1 MTSFPANGRKR
12 GRLRH
17 PLLLVWAACTGLCA
31 NAAWSQAETAG
42 VPGSTPSKDPIA
54 AHGVDPSPYQQR
66 IDSTTERFGKNSLP
80 TAEAYS
86 DLADAQRHAGQHE
99 QATQNYMA
107 AIEIYRLV
115 DGPFTPLAIPLL
127 VNLGDNY
134 REAHDGLNAV
144 TAYSEARTV
153 NRRIYGL
160 LNEEQLPMLD
170 KLSATFMDLNRPVEA
185 EAQQVEALRL
195 AERTWPPESDQG
207 LAAVYKYAA
216 WLRDRGLFQFER
228 DQYERARRLI
238 EDRYGKK
245 DVRLVTPLL
254 GIGNSFRAQ
263 RTPEG
268 QGIGALQEALEI
280 LVAQPTKDE
289 RAVATALRDLGD
301 WLVAFDR
308 VAYSGAEY
316 RRAWQLLEQ
325 VQYGDR
331 MRREWFTGPVFVLR
345 EPIVMRGLSEDP
357 NAPSGHVLVRFDL
370 DRNGLTSNVAIIES
384 EPAGL
389 MDEAVLRQV
398 KRSRFRPQMADGEI
412 VGGEGL
418 GLRLTFQYKPVAEA
432 GKDDA
437 NKESKRSR
445 RK

>member
-17 PLLLVWAACTGLCA
+17 RLLLVWAAGTGLCA
-31 NAAWSQAETAG
+31 NAAWSQTETPASQG
-42 VPGSTPSKDPIA
+42 DSAAQNATP
-54 AHGVDPSPYQQR
+54 AHEVDTSSYQQR
-66 IDSTTERFGKNSLP
+66 IDSTTQQFGKNSLP

-86 DLADAQRHAGQHE
+86 DLADALRHAGQHE
-99 QATQNYMA
+99 QATQSYVT
-107 AIEIYRLV
+107 AIDVYRAI

-127 VNLGDNY
+127 MNLGDNY

-160 LNEEQLPMLD
+160 LNEAQLPMLD
-170 KLSATFMDLNRPVEA
+170 KLSATLLELNKPVEA

-228 DQYERARRLI
+228 DQYDRVRRII
-238 EDRYGKK
+238 EDHYGKK

-254 GIGNSFRAQ
+254 GIGNSFRNQ
-263 RTPEG
+263 RTPDG
-268 QGIGALQEALEI
+268 QGIGALQQALEI
-280 LVAQPTKDE
+280 LVAQPTRDSL
-289 RAVATALRDLGD
+289 AVATALRDLGD
-301 WLVAFDR
+301 WQVAFDR
-308 VAYSGAEY
+308 VGYSGAEY
-316 RRAWQLLEQ
+316 RRAWQLLDE
-325 VQYGDR
+325 VPYGDR
-331 MRREWFTGPVFVLR
+331 LRHEWFTGPVFVLR
-345 EPIVMRGLSEDP
+345 EPIVIRGLSEEP

-370 DRNGLTSNVAIIES
+370 DRNGLTSNVVIIES

-389 MDEAVLRQV
+389 MDEAVSRQV
-398 KRSRFRPQMADGEI
+398 KRSRFRPQIADGEI

-432 GKDDA
+432 GNDNA
-437 NKESKRSR
+437 SKENKRSR

>member
-17 PLLLVWAACTGLCA
+17 GRLLVWAACAVLCA
-31 NAAWSQAETAG
+31 SSAWSQSGTNAP
-42 VPGSTPSKDPIA
+42 PGSAPSPDATA
-54 AHGVDPSPYQQR
+54 AHTLDTSSYQQR
-66 IDSTTERFGKNSLP
+66 IDSTTEQFGKNSLP

-107 AIEIYRLV
+107 AIEIYRVL

-127 VNLGDNY
+127 LNLGDNY
-134 REAHDGLNAV
+134 REAHDGLSAV
-144 TAYSEARTV
+144 TAYTEARTV

-160 LNEEQLPMLD
+160 LNEAQLPMLD
-170 KLSATFMDLNRPVEA
+170 KLSATFLDLNRPVEA
-185 EAQQVEALRL
+185 EAQQTEALRL

-228 DQYERARRLI
+228 DQYERARRII
-238 EDRYGKK
+238 EEHYGKK

-254 GIGNSFRAQ
+254 GIGNSFRNQ
-263 RTPEG
+263 RTPDG

-289 RAVATALRDLGD
+289 LAVATALRDLGD

-308 VAYSGAEY
+308 IAYSGAEY
-316 RRAWQLLEQ
+316 RRAWQLLEN

-331 MRREWFTGPVFVLR
+331 LRREWFTGPVFVLR

-357 NAPSGHVLVRFDL
+357 NAPNGHVLVRFDL

-412 VGGEGL
+412 IGGEGL

-432 GKDDA
+432 GNDDA
-437 NKESKRSR
+437 KKESKRSR

>member
-17 PLLLVWAACTGLCA
+17 RLLLVWAACTGLCA
-31 NAAWSQAETAG
+31 SAAWSQAETA
-42 VPGSTPSKDPIA
+42 VPPGSAPSQGATA
-54 AHGVDPSPYQQR
+54 AHGLDTSPYQQR
-66 IDSTTERFGKNSLP
+66 IDSTTEQFGKNSLP

-107 AIEIYRLV
+107 AIEIYRVV
-115 DGPFTPLAIPLL
+115 DGPFTALAIPLL
-127 VNLGDNY
+127 MSLGDNY
-134 REAHDGLNAV
+134 REAHDGLSAV
-144 TAYSEARTV
+144 TAYTEARTV

-170 KLSATFMDLNRPVEA
+170 KLSATFMELNRPVEA
-185 EAQQVEALRL
+185 EAQQVEALRM

-207 LAAVYKYAA
+207 LAAVYKFAA
-216 WLRDRGLFQFER
+216 WLRDRGLFQLER

-238 EDRYGKK
+238 EEHYGKK

-254 GIGNSFRAQ
+254 GIGNSFRNQ

-289 RAVATALRDLGD
+289 LAVATALRDLGD

-316 RRAWQLLEQ
+316 RRAWQLLDE

-331 MRREWFTGPVFVLR
+331 LRREWFTGPVFVLR

-357 NAPSGHVLVRFDL
+357 KAPDGHVLVRFDL
-370 DRNGLTSNVAIIES
+370 DRNGLTSNVAIVES

-389 MDEAVLRQV
+389 LDEAVLRQV

-412 VGGEGL
+412 IGGEGL

>member
-1 MTSFPANGRKR
+1 MTSFPANCRKR

-17 PLLLVWAACTGLCA
+17 RLLIGWAVCAGLCA
-31 NAAWSQAETAG
+31 GAAWSQAETAA
-42 VPGSTPSKDPIA
+42 PPADA
-54 AHGVDPSPYQQR
+54 ASPDAAAPHEIDTSSYQQR
-66 IDSTTERFGKNSLP
+66 IDSTAQQFGKNSLP

-86 DLADAQRHAGQHE
+86 DLAEAQRHAGQHE

-107 AIEIYRLV
+107 AVEIYRTI

-127 VNLGDNY
+127 LNLGDNY
-134 REAHDGLNAV
+134 REAHDGLSAI
-144 TAYSEARTV
+144 TAYTEARTV

-160 LNEEQLPMLD
+160 LNEAQLPMLD
-170 KLSATFMDLNRPVEA
+170 KLSATLLELNRPVEA

-195 AERTWPPESDQG
+195 AERTWPPESDEG
-207 LAAVYKYAA
+207 LAAVYKFAA

-228 DQYERARRLI
+228 DHYERARRII
-238 EDRYGKK
+238 EDHYGKK
-245 DVRLVTPLL
+245 DAHLVTPLL
-254 GIGNSFRAQ
+254 GIGNSFRNQ
-263 RTPEG
+263 RTPDG

-280 LVAQPTKDE
+280 LVAQPAKDSL
-289 RAVATALRDLGD
+289 AIATALRDLGD
-301 WLVAFDR
+301 WQVAFDR
-308 VAYSGAEY
+308 VGYSGAEY
-316 RRAWQLLEQ
+316 RRAWKLLDE
-325 VQYGDR
+325 VEYGDR
-331 MRREWFTGPVFVLR
+331 LRREWFTGPVFVLR

-357 NAPSGHVLVRFDL
+357 KAPEGHVLVRFDL
-370 DRNGLTSNVAIIES
+370 DRNGLTSNVVIIES

-389 MDEAVLRQV
+389 MDEAVSRQV
-398 KRSRFRPQMADGEI
+398 KRSRFRPQMADGEV

-432 GKDDA
+432 GNDDA

>member
-17 PLLLVWAACTGLCA
+17 RLLLVWAACTGLCA
-31 NAAWSQAETAG
+31 NAAWSQAETAAP
-42 VPGSTPSKDPIA
+42 PGDA
-54 AHGVDPSPYQQR
+54 AARGIDTTSYQER
-66 IDSTTERFGKNSLP
+66 IDSTTQQFGKTSLP

-107 AIEIYRLV
+107 AVEIYRSI

-127 VNLGDNY
+127 LNLGDNY
-134 REAHDGLNAV
+134 VEAHDGLSAI

-160 LNEEQLPMLD
+160 LNEAQLPMLD
-170 KLSATFMDLNRPVEA
+170 KLSATFLELNRPAEA

-195 AERTWPPESDQG
+195 AERAWPPESDQG

-216 WLRDRGLFQFER
+216 WLHDRQLFQFER
-228 DQYERARRLI
+228 DQYDRARRLI
-238 EDRYGKK
+238 EDHYGKK
-245 DVRLVTPLL
+245 DVRLVMPLL
-254 GIGNSFRAQ
+254 GIGNSFRSQ
-263 RTPEG
+263 RTPDG
-268 QGIGALQEALEI
+268 QGIAALQLALEI
-280 LVAQPTKDE
+280 LVAQPNKDSL
-289 RAVATALRDLGD
+289 AVATALRDLGD
-301 WLVAFDR
+301 WQVAFDR
-308 VAYSGAEY
+308 VGYSGAEY
-316 RRAWQLLEQ
+316 RRAWQLLED

-331 MRREWFTGPVFVLR
+331 LRREWFTGQISVLR
-345 EPIVMRGLSEDP
+345 EPIVVRALSEDP
-357 NAPSGHVLVRFDL
+357 KAPSGHVLVRYDL

-389 MDEAVLRQV
+389 MDEAVSRQI
-398 KRSRFRPQMADGEI
+398 KRSRFRPQMAEGEI
-412 VGGEGL
+412 VSGQGL

-432 GKDDA
+432 GNDDA
-437 NKESKRSR
+437 NKESKRSK